1 MISAGGVSEMK
12 RGPYKKAP
20 VNIEDVHI
28 DEGQG
33 KDARIKSY
41 LKQVKDPYRV
51 KISGVLVEMEYSE
64 NGYTLQQAIE
74 TITGIDQ

>member
-1 MISAGGVSEMK
+1 MK

-28 DEGQG
+28 DESMG

-41 LKQVKDPYRV
+41 LKQVKDPYQV
-51 KISGVLVEMEYSE
+51 KIGGVLVEMEYSE
-64 NGYTLQQAIE
+64 NGYTLQQAVE